1 MPRSTL
7 LLFAM
12 AATPLAAQEPA
23 PVTPPAASAPRLA
36 GPVIQRGDRVRLH
49 PRSPGVRPV
58 VGRWLGT
65 TGGQVQLEVVD
76 EGGRAD
82 TSLVSLETVAL
93 VERST
98 GRRGRAGAGMGIG
111 AAIGLVVGGAAGFAS
126 GDDPPGFFQLT
137 AGEKALMGSLAGA
150 GLGLVV
156 GGIVGATKVSDR
168 WEVVPVQPSAAGT
181 GPAVTFRF

>member
-1 MPRSTL
+1 MYRFAPIL
-7 LLFAM
+7 LAM
-12 AATPLAAQEPA
+12 AATPLAAQAPA
-23 PVTPPAASAPRLA
+23 PAVPPPAPRLA

-49 PRSPGVRPV
+49 PRSSGVRPV

-65 TGGQVQLEVVD
+65 TGGQVRLEVVD
-76 EGGRAD
+76 ESGRVD

-98 GRRGRAGAGMGIG
+98 GRRGRSGAGMGIG
-111 AAIGLVVGGAAGFAS
+111 AAIGLVVGGAAGFAA
-126 GDDPPGFFQLT
+126 GDDKAGFFQMS
-137 AGEKALMGSLAGA
+137 AGQKAMMGGVAGA
-150 GLGLVV
+150 GLGLVI

-168 WEVVPVQPSAAGT
+168 WEVVPIQPSAAGT